1 MRPSSGSHGLRPRQ
15 ARQTKSQSQALEQA
29 HWNRWSTRGDRT
41 VAFRWNHIKPLCCR
55 PNGVRA
61 LLWLRTIERD
71 CSAAT
76 GGDGLGRA
84 DASSTMAT
92 DLQQAQHWPMGE
104 RSWGDVET

>member
-1 MRPSSGSHGLRPRQ
+1 M
-15 ARQTKSQSQALEQA
+15 
-29 HWNRWSTRGDRT
+29 
-41 VAFRWNHIKPLCCR
+41 
-55 PNGVRA
+55 GVRA